1 MSIST
6 LFTATLYSFIEVLC
20 KGNIVTL
27 IQAYFERHVGPCK
40 TKIDPDLGPNTVLIS
55 LFDILFRIH
64 SFLLLSPFHLDP
76 PSLQTG
82 LAVIYKIDFFP
93 DPIIMLLYH
102 GTFRKCGSGQLNNIC
117 KKTLVLLK

>member
-1 MSIST
+1 MSISIFHKNIFHRIT
-6 LFTATLYSFIEVLC
+6 FLLEHLSEDLNFVEVKLSTAILYSFIQVLY

-64 SFLLLSPFHLDP
+64 SFLILSPFHIDQ

-82 LAVIYKIDFFP
+82 LAVIYKIDFF
-93 DPIIMLLYH
+93 
-102 GTFRKCGSGQLNNIC
+102 S
-117 KKTLVLLK
+117 